1 MPEAVHPLT
10 RKESTMTIR
19 KTFIACAMLAAT
31 AAATLATSASAQVS
45 FYEGEGFRG
54 RVFSVNRTIHNM
66 ERAGFND
73 RASSA
78 VVERG
83 RWEVCTDQQ
92 FGGRCVVL
100 RPGSYDSLSRMGLDN
115 RISSIRPATRSRY
128 DNEGPVPLPQP
139 SYEYR
144 RRPTERLYDAEVVSV
159 RAVVGPPSQ
168 RCWVEREQVR
178 EGNKDVGGAIAGAII
193 GGILGH
199 QVGSGRGND
208 AATAIGAIAGASIGS
223 RSEGDR
229 TVERNVQRCRDVP
242 SARAE
247 YWDVEYRFRG
257 RYYNVQLTSPP
268 GRTILVNQKGE
279 PRA

>member
-1 MPEAVHPLT
+1 MN
-10 RKESTMTIR
+10 IR
-19 KTFIACAMLAAT
+19 KTLMACAVLGAT
-31 AAATLATSASAQVS
+31 AAATLATTANAQVS

-54 RVFSVNRTIHNM
+54 RVFSVNRTIPNL

-73 RASSA
+73 RASSV

-92 FGGRCVVL
+92 FNGRCVVL
-100 RPGSYDSLSRMGLDN
+100 RPGSYADLSAMGIDN
-115 RISSIRPATRSRY
+115 RISSVRAVNRRQY
-128 DNEGPVPLPQP
+128 DNEAPPPAPAPV
-139 SYEYR
+139 YDYR
-144 RRPTERLYDAEVVSV
+144 RRPSEKLFDADVVNV

-178 EGNKDVGGAIAGAII
+178 ESSNNNVGGAIAGALI

-208 AATAIGAIAGASIGS
+208 AATAVGAIAGATIGS
-223 RSEGDR
+223 RSGN
-229 TVERNVQRCRDVP
+229 TGTAERNVQRCRDVP

-247 YWDVEYRFRG
+247 YWDVDYNFRG
-257 RYYNVQLTSPP
+257 RTYTVQMTTPP
-268 GRTILVNQKGE
+268 GRTILVNGKGE
-279 PRA
+279 PRT